1 MHDFLVYLIVF
12 LAAAL
17 ALFSGFGLGT
27 ILTPV
32 FILFFDIKIAIFFV
46 AIVHLLNN
54 LLKLILFRQ
63 HIDLTILKRFG
74 FAAVV
79 GSFLG
84 ALGQVYMI
92 NAVLQYI
99 VGFVLIILG
108 LQEWVPAK
116 FQFRIP
122 KSIDPIGGFL
132 SGLLGGLVGNQ
143 GAIRSAFLLNYE
155 ISKEAFIA
163 TGVVLAC
170 IIDLIRIPIYWF
182 SYAHA
187 QITNWSALLP
197 LIAFT
202 FLGTLAG
209 KPLLKYFSVSQ
220 FRKLVAALVILIG
233 VYFIF

>member
-1 MHDFLVYLIVF
+1 MESFIVYLTTF
-12 LAAAL
+12 LAAAI

-46 AIVHLLNN
+46 AVVHLLNN

-74 FAAVV
+74 LAAII
-79 GSFLG
+79 GSLIG

-92 NAVLQYI
+92 NVVLQYI
-99 VGFVLIILG
+99 VGFVLIFLG
-108 LQEWVPAK
+108 AQEWIPAK
-116 FQFRIP
+116 FQLRIP

-143 GAIRSAFLLNYE
+143 GAIRSAFLLNYK

-170 IIDLIRIPIYWF
+170 MIDLIRIPVYWF

-187 QITNWSALLP
+187 QITNWQALVP
-197 LIAFT
+197 LIAFS

-209 KPLLKYFSVSQ
+209 KTLLRHFSTSQ
-220 FRKLVAALVILIG
+220 FRKLVAAFVILIG
-233 VYFIF
+233 IYFIF

>member
-1 MHDFLVYLIVF
+1 MHDLVVYVIVF
-12 LAAAL
+12 FAAAL

-46 AIVHLLNN
+46 AVVHLLNN
-54 LLKLILFRQ
+54 LLKLILFRK

-74 FAAVV
+74 LAAII
-79 GSFLG
+79 GSLIG
-84 ALGQVYMI
+84 AFSQVYMI
-92 NAVLQYI
+92 NIVLRYLI
-99 VGFVLIILG
+99 GFVLIFLG
-108 LQEWVPAK
+108 IQEWFPAK

-132 SGLLGGLVGNQ
+132 SGFLGGLVGNQ

-170 IIDLIRIPIYWF
+170 LIDLIRIPVYWF

-187 QITNWSALLP
+187 QVANWHALVP
-197 LIAFT
+197 LIVFS
-202 FLGTLAG
+202 FLGTFVG
-209 KPLLKYFSVSQ
+209 KAFLKYFSVSQ
-220 FRKLVAALVILIG
+220 FRKVVAAFVILIG
-233 VYFIF
+233 IYFIF